1 MIRINLLPQEYR
13 RNERTSPKVFAAT
26 ILGVI
31 MVCSAFGWFGFVYL
45 GELGNMEVEEAAVA
59 EDLANKN
66 KQASYHDA
74 LEAEKKEY
82 EKRSNTIQSIAKSRV
97 LWTKV
102 LDDLLDVVN
111 NDGDVDRH
119 LAWFK
124 SLNVRSGD
132 GKKKG
137 PTITMP
143 GWVQGKDIK
152 KVADFHEDFE
162 NNPFYPNVQAK
173 SAPSGVVDIDS
184 KRIPP
189 ESMSFGLT
197 WTFKPPKDWIRDDE
211 SGEPKK

>member
-31 MVCSAFGWFGFVYL
+31 LVCSAFGWFGFVYL
-45 GELGNMEVEEAAVA
+45 GELGNMEVEEAAVS

-74 LEAEKKEY
+74 LATEKKEY
-82 EKRSNTIQSIAKSRV
+82 EKRSGTIQSIAKSRV
-97 LWTKV
+97 LWTKIV
-102 LDDLLDVVN
+102 DQLVDVVN

-124 SLNVRSGD
+124 TLNVASGD

-137 PTITMP
+137 PSVSMP

-162 NNPFYPNVQAK
+162 NNPFYTNVSIK
-173 SAPSGVVDIDS
+173 SAPSGVVDINA

-189 ESMSFGLT
+189 ESMSFGLS
-197 WTFKPPKDWIRDDE
+197 WTFKPAQDWVRNDPSE
-211 SGEPKK
+211 QRK